1 MFRLKSL
8 VLLSDNLSKKTATYQ
23 LTVIVVNYNVE
34 YFLDQCLHS
43 VRKASKNIDVE
54 VIVVDNASMDGSV
67 EMLQENYRD
76 FRLILNEENVGFSK
90 ANNQGIEIA
99 KGRYVLLLNP
109 DTVVEEDSFEKVVE
123 YLDAHPEV
131 GGLGVR
137 MIDGRGNFLP
147 ESKRGLPKPMVAF
160 YKIFG
165 LSRIFPKSKRFGQYH
180 LGHLSEFE
188 TAEIDILSG
197 AFMLMRK
204 EALDKVGVLDES
216 FFMYGEDIDLSYRIQ
231 KGGYKNVYF
240 PDTTIIHYKGES
252 TKKSSVNY
260 VFVFYRAMVIFAK
273 KHFSGNN
280 AWLFSFLINIAIYF
294 RASLAIFTRLIKTLF
309 LPVFDLTCIVLGLF
323 ALTNYWSMSNIE
335 FPEELI
341 RYSIPAYGLTW
352 VAVVYF
358 NGGYDRPIKLFKF
371 LKGTLLG
378 TLPILVAYA
387 ILPKSL
393 QFSRLFIFIGA
404 AWVLT
409 YYLVS
414 RVYFHFAFPKWFRL
428 RNTAKKDFAI
438 YGSPSEFER
447 ISHLLTQTQSNL
459 GDIIH
464 ITDKR
469 LLSDND
475 QSYDELIFASKDIS
489 NAEIIALMSEM
500 KSSTLDFKIAP
511 EGNDLLIGSNS
522 IDTAG
527 ELYILNLN
535 ALISSENKRKKRL
548 FDILG
553 SFGIL
558 LSLPISVF
566 LFKKKTQFI
575 RNIFAVLIGK
585 RSFIGFSEA
594 LSLKDVRLPR
604 IKKGILTPDDGFE
617 FQDEGI
623 TEKLNLLYARDYSMR
638 KDFSIL
644 WKAWRK
650 LDS

>member
-1 MFRLKSL
+1 MSETN
-8 VLLSDNLSKKTATYQ
+8 STYQ

-34 YFLDQCLHS
+34 YFLDQCLES
-43 VRKASKNIDVE
+43 VIKASKGLAIE
-54 VIVVDNASMDGSV
+54 TIVVDNASMDGSV
-67 EMLQENYRD
+67 ELLQQKYSSLH
-76 FRLILNEENVGFSK
+76 LILNEDNVGFSK

-109 DTVVEEDSFEKVVE
+109 DTVVEESSFQKVID
-123 YLDAHPEV
+123 YMDANPET

-137 MIDGRGNFLP
+137 MIDGKGNFLP

-165 LSRIFPKSKRFGQYH
+165 LSRIFPKSERFGQYH

-204 EALDKVGVLDES
+204 NALDKVGALDES

-240 PDTTIIHYKGES
+240 PETTIIHYKGES

-280 AWLFSFLINIAIYF
+280 AWLFSFLINMAIYF
-294 RASLAIFTRLIKTLF
+294 RASLAILTRLIKTLF
-309 LPVFDLTCIVLGLF
+309 LPVLDLACLVAGLF

-341 RYSIPAYGLTW
+341 RYSIPAYGATW

-371 LKGTLLG
+371 LKGTILATALILL
-378 TLPILVAYA
+378 AYA

-404 AWVLT
+404 AWVLL
-409 YYLVS
+409 YYLIS
-414 RVYFHFAFPKWFRL
+414 RIYFHFAFPRWFRL
-428 RNTAKKDFAI
+428 RNTTKKNFAI
-438 YGSPSEFER
+438 YGSQAEFER
-447 ISHLLTQTQSNL
+447 ISQVLSQTQSNL
-459 GDIIH
+459 GETIH
-464 ITDKR
+464 VDSRNALKEKA
-469 LLSDND
+469 S
-475 QSYDELIFASKDIS
+475 SFDELIFSSLDIE
-489 NAEIIALMSEM
+489 NTEIIELMTQLKGGTM
-500 KSSTLDFKIAP
+500 DFKIAP
-511 EGNDLLIGSNS
+511 KASDLLIGSNS

-527 ELYILNLN
+527 DLYIMNLN

-548 FDILG
+548 FDLLASISL
-553 SFGIL
+553 I
-558 LSLPISVF
+558 LSLPFNIF
-566 LFKKKTQFI
+566 LFKAKSIFTRNLFSVLVGKK
-575 RNIFAVLIGK
+575 
-585 RSFIGFSEA
+585 SFIGFSEE

-604 IKKGILTPDDGFE
+604 IKKGILTPDDGFGI
-617 FQDEGI
+617 QDEVI

-644 WKAWRK
+644 WKAWQK
-650 LDS
+650 LDR

>member
-1 MFRLKSL
+1 M
-8 VLLSDNLSKKTATYQ
+8 LSAKLPENEHTYQ

-34 YFLDQCLHS
+34 YFLDQCLTS
-43 VRKASKNIDVE
+43 VKKASKGLDIE
-54 VIVVDNASMDGSV
+54 TIVVDNASMDGSV
-67 EMLQENYRD
+67 ELLQTKYTDLN
-76 FRLILNEENVGFSK
+76 LILNEENVGFSK

-99 KGRYVLLLNP
+99 KGKYVLLLNP
-109 DTVVEEDSFEKVVE
+109 DTVVEESSFHKVID
-123 YLDAHPEV
+123 YMDAHPDT

-147 ESKRGLPKPMVAF
+147 ESKRGLPRPMVAF

-165 LSRIFPKSKRFGQYH
+165 LSRIFPKSERFGQYH

-204 EALDKVGVLDES
+204 DALDKVGALDES

-240 PDTTIIHYKGES
+240 PETTIIHYKGES

-280 AWLFSFLINIAIYF
+280 AWLFSFLINMAIYF
-294 RASLAIFTRLIKTLF
+294 RASLAICTRLIKTLF
-309 LPVFDLTCIVLGLF
+309 LPVFDLACIVSGLF

-341 RYSIPAYGLTW
+341 RYSIPAYGITW

-393 QFSRLFIFIGA
+393 QFSRLFIFLGA
-404 AWVLT
+404 AWILI
-409 YYLVS
+409 YYFVS
-414 RVYFHFAFPKWFRL
+414 RIYFHFAFPRWFRL
-428 RNTAKKDFAI
+428 RNTAKKDFGI
-438 YGSPSEFER
+438 YGSEAEFDR
-447 ISHLLTQTQSNL
+447 ISQLLSQTQSNL
-459 GDIIH
+459 GETIH
-464 ITDKR
+464 INLGESLEEKAET
-469 LLSDND
+469 L
-475 QSYDELIFASKDIS
+475 DELIFSSKDIS
-489 NAEIIALMSEM
+489 NTEIITAMSQL
-500 KSSTLDFKIAP
+500 KSGTMDYKIAP
-511 EGNDLLIGSNS
+511 EESDLLIGSNS

-535 ALISSENKRKKRL
+535 ALVSSENKRKKRL
-548 FDILG
+548 FD
-553 SFGIL
+553 L
-558 LSLPISVF
+558 LAAICMTISLPFSIF
-566 LFKKKTQFI
+566 LFKNKAAFAK
-575 RNIFAVLIGK
+575 NIIAVLLGK
-585 RSFIGFSEA
+585 KSFIGFSEE

-604 IKKGILTPDDGFE
+604 IKKGILTPDDGFG

>member
-1 MFRLKSL
+1 MYCYPLKL
-8 VLLSDNLSKKTATYQ
+8 THNTATYQ

-34 YFLDQCLHS
+34 YFLDQCLQS
-43 VRKASKNIDVE
+43 VRDASKYLDIE
-54 VIVVDNASMDGSV
+54 TIVVDNASIDGSV
-67 EMLQENYRD
+67 ELLQNKYSD
-76 FRLILNEENVGFSK
+76 FHLILNEVNVGFSK

-99 KGRYVLLLNP
+99 KGKYVLLLNP
-109 DTVVEEDSFEKVVE
+109 DTVVEESSFKKVID
-123 YLDAHPEV
+123 YMDAHPEA
-131 GGLGVR
+131 GGMGVR

-165 LSRIFPKSKRFGQYH
+165 LSKIFPRSKRFGQYH

-204 EALDKVGVLDES
+204 EALDKVGALDES

-231 KGGYKNVYF
+231 KGGYKNIYF
-240 PDTTIIHYKGES
+240 PETTIIHYKGES

-280 AWLFSFLINIAIYF
+280 AWLFSFLINMAIYF
-294 RASLAIFTRLIKTLF
+294 RASLAITTRLIKTLF
-309 LPVFDLTCIVLGLF
+309 LPVFDLACLVLGLF
-323 ALTNYWSMSNIE
+323 ALTNYWSMSNIL

-341 RYSIPAYGLTW
+341 RYSIPAYGFTW

-371 LKGTLLG
+371 LKGTILG
-378 TLPILVAYA
+378 TLPILIAYA

-409 YYLVS
+409 YYFIS
-414 RVYFHFAFPKWFRL
+414 RIYFHFAFPRWFRL
-428 RNTAKKDFAI
+428 RNTAKKNFAV
-438 YGSPSEFER
+438 YGSTPEFER
-447 ISHLLTQTQSNL
+447 IAQLLTQTQANI
-459 GDIIH
+459 GE
-464 ITDKR
+464 ITAISKDD
-469 LLSDND
+469 LSDDAFNF
-475 QSYDELIFASKDIS
+475 DELIFSAKDIK
-489 NAEIIALMSEM
+489 NEEIIALMSRL
-500 KSSTLDFKIAP
+500 KSNSLDFKIAS
-511 EGNDLLIGSNS
+511 ESNDLLIGSNS

-527 ELYILNLN
+527 DLYILNLN

-548 FDILG
+548 FDLLASSCMI
-553 SFGIL
+553 
-558 LSLPISVF
+558 LSLPVAIF
-566 LFKKKTQFI
+566 LFKDKSAFTRNVFSVFVGKK
-575 RNIFAVLIGK
+575 
-585 RSFIGFSEA
+585 SFIGFSEE

-604 IKKGILTPDDGFE
+604 VKKGILTPDDGFE

-638 KDFSIL
+638 KDFSIV

-650 LDS
+650 LDQ

>member
-1 MFRLKSL
+1 MYCYPL
-8 VLLSDNLSKKTATYQ
+8 NLSKNTATYQ

-34 YFLDQCLHS
+34 YFLDQCLQS
-43 VRKASKNIDVE
+43 VEKASKDLKIE
-54 VIVVDNASMDGSV
+54 TIVVDNASMDGSV
-67 EMLQENYRD
+67 EMLETKYSHLH
-76 FRLILNEENVGFSK
+76 LILNKDNVGFSK
-90 ANNQGIEIA
+90 ANNQGIDIA
-99 KGRYVLLLNP
+99 KGKYVLLLNP
-109 DTVVEEDSFEKVVE
+109 DTVVEETSFQKVIDYME
-123 YLDAHPEV
+123 AHPDT

-147 ESKRGLPKPMVAF
+147 ESKRGLPRPMVAF

-165 LSRIFPKSKRFGQYH
+165 LSRIFSKSKRFGQYH

-188 TAEIDILSG
+188 TAEIDVLSG

-204 EALDKVGVLDES
+204 EALDKLGNLDEA

-240 PDTTIIHYKGES
+240 PETTIIHYKGES
-252 TKKSSVNY
+252 TKKISVNY

-280 AWLFSFLINIAIYF
+280 AWLFSFLINMAIYF
-294 RASLAIFTRLIKTLF
+294 RASLAIITRLIRTLF
-309 LPVFDLTCIVLGLF
+309 LPVFDLICIVLGLF

-341 RYSIPAYGLTW
+341 QYSIPAYGLTW
-352 VAVVYF
+352 IAVVYF

-371 LKGTLLG
+371 LKGTILG

-387 ILPKSL
+387 ILPKTL

-404 AWVLT
+404 IWVLT
-409 YYLVS
+409 YYLIS
-414 RVYFHFAFPKWFRL
+414 RVYFHFAFPKKFRL
-428 RNTAKKDFAI
+428 RSKEKKNFTI
-438 YGSPSEFER
+438 YSGKDEFER
-447 ISHLLTQTQSNL
+447 ISQLLKQTQTNIGEVSHVSSKDELDEIKN
-459 GDIIH
+459 DI
-464 ITDKR
+464 
-469 LLSDND
+469 
-475 QSYDELIFASKDIS
+475 DELIFSSRDIS
-489 NAEIIALMSEM
+489 NSEIITLMSEL
-500 KSSTLDFKIAP
+500 KSNSLDFKIAP
-511 EGNDLLIGSNS
+511 ETNDLLIGSNS

-527 ELYILNLN
+527 DLYILNLN
-535 ALISSENKRKKRL
+535 ALISNENKRKKRL
-548 FDILG
+548 FDLMA
-553 SFGIL
+553 STCMM
-558 LSLPISVF
+558 LSLPVSILFYQNKSTFVRNVFSV
-566 LFKKKTQFI
+566 LLGKK
-575 RNIFAVLIGK
+575 
-585 RSFIGFSEA
+585 SFIGFSEA

-638 KDFSIL
+638 KDFSIV

-650 LDS
+650 LDR